1 MTHRLNHTGN
11 VAIDTRRKYSK
22 IDKHTPRGV
31 KLILVTTERVA
42 VFGVLTEANRRHFTH
57 WEPLARIPD
66 DEPGPQLVVS
76 PCPDLLGTGN
86 KLELRG
92 GKNQYV
98 KQYEAEK

>member
-1 MTHRLNHTGN
+1 MTHKLNHTGN

-22 IDKHTPRGV
+22 IDQNTPRGV

-42 VFGVLTEANRRHFTH
+42 VFGVLTEANRQHFTH

-66 DEPGPQLVVS
+66 DEPLRMVING
-76 PCPDLLGTGN
+76 
-86 KLELRG
+86 EL
-92 GKNQYV
+92 KFI

>member
-1 MTHRLNHTGN
+1 MTHKLNHTAT
-11 VAIDTRRKYSK
+11 VAVDQHRKYSK
-22 IDKHTPRGV
+22 IDQHTPRGV

-66 DEPGPQLVVS
+66 DEPLRMVING
-76 PCPDLLGTGN
+76 
-86 KLELRG
+86 EL
-92 GKNQYV
+92 KFI